1 MAAAVCEAAAKATER
16 QAAAKEAK
24 AAKKAKAAAD
34 EMTREPAAEAGGMA
48 GAAEE
53 ATGPQGKA
61 RGRRKNKGGNK
72 SGGAAGDSG
81 RPAAAA
87 AVAVPET
94 GAGEA
99 GSSTAV
105 VLEPSPREAR
115 STEGSECHGDRE
127 PPPRCGDGCGCAP
140 VQADGLTKEDGVPG
154 TVQTA
159 STETPA
165 SHQEYDL
172 GTGGKHK
179 PKAQSEASWRMVS
192 FRDEGSCWKLAAV
205 AALLA
210 AVAVCAR
217 TRVHVRR

>member
-1 MAAAVCEAAAKATER
+1 MCCRGDVNFSNNSNQGTQQYTATAPLLPPPRQHCRTKTPARCTSAFGAAATVAATTKA
-16 QAAAKEAK
+16 QAL
-24 AAKKAKAAAD
+24 
-34 EMTREPAAEAGGMA
+34 
-48 GAAEE
+48 GAHAF
-53 ATGPQGKA
+53 
-61 RGRRKNKGGNK
+61 
-72 SGGAAGDSG
+72 
-81 RPAAAA
+81 AAAA